1 MLVGGTAIAVH
12 EGWNHRAD
20 DVVRDRRGWGRFTLR
35 MVRGAGGKDVIFG
48 TVYGPQSGSAHW
60 KVQEKE
66 MAALRNAGVR
76 GIGDDPRHQFY
87 LDLFQELFAHF
98 GRGVAI
104 VIGGDF
110 NDRWG
115 AKYKGGRV
123 LTSLES
129 FAEALRLGNAME
141 ERHGNLIPTRFELWK
156 GKMRS
161 STPDHILVS
170 EWVMKRDKDNVMRI
184 GVLQGEELNDSDHR
198 QLLVELDC
206 QVLLGLDEE
215 GCKEPAPLP
224 KRVQPKLY
232 LSDDKM
238 VLEYAREV
246 NRFGDER
253 GCEAGIEELERVAA
267 RWSGH
272 DPDAEESPVVQAQ
285 MDTVMARCLGL
296 LLEAEKTVVGKPKVQ
311 SKATQ
316 AKRKEL
322 SSQEAKPKHRR
333 VRRLKDLLALY
344 DKGYYRAI

>member
-1 MLVGGTAIAVH
+1 MGMIPLPGLI
-12 EGWNHRAD
+12 
-20 DVVRDRRGWGRFTLR
+20 
-35 MVRGAGGKDVIFG
+35 
-48 TVYGPQSGSAHW
+48 
-60 KVQEKE
+60 
-66 MAALRNAGVR
+66 
-76 GIGDDPRHQFY
+76 
-87 LDLFQELFAHF
+87 LFQELFAHF

-115 AKYKGGRV
+115 TKHKGGKV
-123 LTSLES
+123 LKSLES

-141 ERHGNLIPTRFELWK
+141 VRHGSLLPTRVEMWK

-161 STPDHILVS
+161 STLDHILMS
-170 EWVMKRDKDNVMRI
+170 EWVMKRDKDMRI

-215 GCKEPAPLP
+215 GCKEPALLP
-224 KRVQPKLY
+224 KWVHLKLY

-238 VLEYAREV
+238 LLEYAKEV
-246 NRFGDER
+246 NRLGDER
-253 GCEAGIEELERVAA
+253 GCEAGIEELEQVAA
-267 RWSGH
+267 KWSGH
-272 DPDAEESPVVQAQ
+272 DPDAEESPVLQAQ

-296 LLEAEKTVVGKPKVQ
+296 LLEAERTVVGKPKVQ

-322 SSQEAKPKHRR
+322 WSQDAKPKHRR
-333 VRRLKDLLALY
+333 VRRLMELLALY
-344 DKGYYRAI
+344 DKGYYRTIWRKVHGIEQVEKLEGLGTRDVLGTDR